1 MKIPKST
8 RYSQRTSP
16 KAPITKV
23 AALLCCLVI
32 LAFAVSANAQTFQ
45 SANTVT
51 TLWAGVADV
60 TVTGPGGLTIPTS
73 GVIVHGTAP
82 SQYLNGPKDPVTG
95 LFACQL
101 PGAAAPCKTVRHLWY
116 GDAINGLCRIDPEV
130 DAPLTTPVNGFG
142 AWNVNALACLISVN
156 KLAIAPGQT
165 TFDAQNN
172 LMYTANNSRV
182 GAGFVRVFYHPDGDN
197 GQGMVDLIRVDSLV
211 GTQTGRNAFGGCPQ
225 LANPKTGAPVP
236 QIPDAAALGPDG
248 DLYGGDIRDG
258 AILRI
263 VGAATFDPNNDC
275 VSPGSTGQD
284 PTKKLQIPILAHD
297 ELFGSGHTFGL
308 GWVGHTLIGADN
320 IAPWVSFNADQCLTP
335 VNGNNTCANP
345 IVGGA
350 PLPSEILASAAGA
363 PQGGLASDAQY
374 PNFPGNSVYIASFP
388 NLTRVTNILSASQM
402 TANLN
407 YGGSF
412 SFLTGATAD
421 PEDPSNAIVYA
432 GDDETQGGING
443 TGRLWRITPTPAAP
457 GPPASPSITGAAAG
471 PGSGQAT
478 ISWVPTVNGQ
488 PITSYTVRTLLAS
501 PTGGPPTPSTI
512 ADTTVT
518 APATSATISG
528 LTAGVGYQFEIDACN
543 VNGCSVFTGPSPIVT
558 PFVATAPAAPINV
571 VAVDAGSGS
580 QASVA
585 WTITDNGHSA
595 ITSSAVS
602 AFTGAPA
609 TLVSTTTL
617 LGAGTGTTVNGLTCG
632 NTYQFSVTATNAIG
646 TSPASSLSTPI
657 SIACVTA
664 ADVQASETSPATANP
679 GAQVTYTITVKNA
692 GPATAPVV
700 QFSDTLPAPLVS
712 FTTSQGVC
720 AGQAG
725 LTTFNCNLGSLGV
738 NATATVTVTVL
749 LPNSAGSF
757 TNSATVT
764 ATTAAGANVDPN
776 TANNTFTSTTSTS
789 GGSCGTANA
798 DVQVAGSSN
807 NGNPVH
813 GSPVTFT
820 WQIKNGTGNLTA
832 SCVSFTATTTA
843 PSGATLAQ
851 TSVSSTAGTCSIS
864 GNTVSCSLGNIAG
877 GATAT
882 VTVQATPS
890 NAEPANSYTTT
901 GKAALGG
908 GTDPNTAN
916 NQFTVSIGAQ

>member
-1 MKIPKST
+1 M
-8 RYSQRTSP
+8 
-16 KAPITKV
+16 TKV
-23 AALLCCLVI
+23 AAFLCCLVI
-32 LAFAVSANAQTFQ
+32 LAFAISASAQTFQ

-51 TLWAGVADV
+51 TLFAGVADV
-60 TVTGPGGLTIPTS
+60 STTGPGGLTVPTS
-73 GVIVHGTAP
+73 GVIAHGSAI
-82 SQYLNGPKDPVTG
+82 SQFTNGPKDPVTG
-95 LFACQL
+95 LFACQQ
-101 PGAAAPCKTVRHLWY
+101 PGAATPCKTVRHIWY

-142 AWNVNALACLISVN
+142 AWNVNALACVISIN
-156 KLAIAPGQT
+156 KLAIAPGQIT
-165 TFDAQNN
+165 YDAQNQ
-172 LMYTANNSRV
+172 LMYLTNISRV
-182 GAGFVRVFYHPDGDN
+182 GAGVARIIFHPDGDN
-197 GQGMVDLIRVDSLV
+197 GQGMVDLIRVDSLI
-211 GTQTGRNAFGGCPQ
+211 GTQAGRNAFGGCGQ
-225 LANPKTGAPVP
+225 LANPKTGSPVP
-236 QIPDAAALGPDG
+236 RIPDAAALGPDG
-248 DLYGGDIRDG
+248 DLYVGDIRDG

-263 VGAATFDPNNDC
+263 VGAATFNTQTDC
-275 VSPGSTGQD
+275 PPGTISGSGFTGQD
-284 PTKKLQIPILAHD
+284 PTQKIQIPILSHD
-297 ELFGSGHTFGL
+297 SLFGSGHTFGL

-320 IAPWVSFNADQCLTP
+320 IAPWVEFNADQCLTP
-335 VNGNNTCANP
+335 VNGNTTCGSP
-345 IVGGA
+345 VVGGS
-350 PLPSEILASAAGA
+350 PIPNEILASAAGA

-374 PNFPGNSVYIASFP
+374 PFFPGNSVYVASFP
-388 NLTRVTNILSASQM
+388 NLTRVTNILSSTSM
-402 TANLN
+402 IANLN

-412 SFLTGATAD
+412 SFLTGVTAD
-421 PEDPSNAIVYA
+421 PEDPANAIVYA

-457 GPPASPSITGAAAG
+457 GPPLAPSITGASAG
-471 PGSGQAT
+471 PGTGQAT

-512 ADTTVT
+512 ADTTVN

-558 PFVATAPAAPINV
+558 PFTATAPAAPINV

-585 WTITDNGHSA
+585 WTITDNGHSP

-617 LGAGTGTTVNGLTCG
+617 LGAGTGTAVNGLTCG
-632 NTYQFSVTATNAIG
+632 NSYQFSVTATNAIG

-657 SIACVTA
+657 PIACVTA

-679 GAQVTYTITVKNA
+679 GAQLTYTITIRNA
-692 GPATAPVV
+692 GPASAPVV
-700 QFSDTLPAPLVS
+700 QFADTLPAPLVS

-720 AGQAG
+720 AGTAG
-725 LTTFNCNLGSLGV
+725 LTTFNCNLGSMALNG
-738 NATATVTVTVL
+738 TATVTVTVL
-749 LPNSAGSF
+749 LPNAPGTF
-757 TNSATVT
+757 TNSASVT
-764 ATTAAGANVDPN
+764 ATTGAGANVDPN
-776 TANNTFTSTTSTS
+776 TGNNTFTSTTTVQGS
-789 GGSCGTANA
+789 SCGNGSA
-798 DVQVAGSSN
+798 DVQVTGSSN

-820 WQIKNGTGNLTA
+820 WQIKNGTGNVTA
-832 SCVSFTATTTA
+832 SCVSFSATTTA
-843 PSGATLAQ
+843 PSGAVLTQ
-851 TSVSSTAGTCSIS
+851 NSVSSTAGTCSIS
-864 GNTVSCSLGNIAG
+864 GNTVSCSLGDIAG
-877 GATAT
+877 GGAAT